1 MIGNEKLIVHAVRA
15 LYDTVNHMRP
25 NWLDNEDTSPT
36 IDAFFDGAKNQSRN
50 GVVVMKHESYTFNIE

>member
-15 LYDTVNHMRP
+15 LYDTVNYMRP
-25 NWLDNEDTSPT
+25 NWLDNEDTSLT

-50 GVVVMKHESYTFNIE
+50 GVVVMKPESYTFNIE